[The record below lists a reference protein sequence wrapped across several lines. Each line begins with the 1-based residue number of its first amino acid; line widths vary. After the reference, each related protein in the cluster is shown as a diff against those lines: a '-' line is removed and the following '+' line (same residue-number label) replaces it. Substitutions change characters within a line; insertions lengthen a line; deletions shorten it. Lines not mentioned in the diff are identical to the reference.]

1 MSLNSMRHEQCTWCH
16 TLSFTIQLSLLCTLL
31 EMTWTIHHLFYYWI
45 VNLNFIQ
52 WSPVERQWRR
62 RCEKW
67 DGIRICIQHITQVV
81 FFSPTVSWLS
91 FTVTCFCNRLVI
103 FIIHA
108 QIIFKFLYLLCGI
121 FYRGNKFTDLLQ
133 LALDICCK
141 PERANW
147 IRNELKTK
155 TESISTNRVSF
166 IPCEL
171 SLCITHTYPILFEEV
186 PCSRKCVTDVV
197 EKMWSLWARLPT
209 IRHITAW
216 CTDNS
221 CSHSCLACCLFY
233 D

>member
-1 MSLNSMRHEQCTWCH
+1 MHMMSHALLYYPTILAMHPIGNDLNNP
-16 TLSFTIQLSLLCTLL
+16 SLVLL
-31 EMTWTIHHLFYYWI
+31 LNCKLEFHSVVARREAMEETMWKVRWHQDLYSAHYPGCLFLPYCFLIILHCHLF
-45 VNLNFIQ
+45 LF
-52 WSPVERQWRR
+52 
-62 RCEKW
+62 
-67 DGIRICIQHITQVV
+67 
-81 FFSPTVSWLS
+81 L
-91 FTVTCFCNRLVI
+91 RLVI

-147 IRNELKTK
+147 IRNELETK
-155 TESISTNRVSF
+155 TESISTNCVSF